1 MIERTARSKSSP
13 LTFHLLH
20 SGEFPFPKIVER
32 MRRGR
37 LEITRILSQTAAG
50 RVTARA
56 HARVISQS
64 PFVQI
69 GMRQCIHH
77 RDPLVLRE
85 VREHGQNTI
94 DTEKRKTLL
103 LLDFA
108 YLYEDA

>member
-1 MIERTARSKSSP
+1 MLLQKDLPNETSSSKEKKKKKNNKLKEQLVRRGP

-20 SGEFPFPKIVER
+20 SGELPFPKIVER

-37 LEITRILSQTAAG
+37 LEVARVLSQAAAG

-64 PFVQI
+64 PFVQV

-85 VREHGQNTI
+85 VR
-94 DTEKRKTLL
+94 
-103 LLDFA
+103 
-108 YLYEDA
+108 

>member
-1 MIERTARSKSSP
+1 
-13 LTFHLLH
+13 
-20 SGEFPFPKIVER
+20 

-37 LEITRILSQTAAG
+37 LEITRVLSQTAAG
-50 RVTARA
+50 RVTTRA

-94 DTEKRKTLL
+94 DIKKKKNCASSRLWLSVRGWLIYYTLIC
-103 LLDFA
+103 
-108 YLYEDA
+108 

>member
-1 MIERTARSKSSP
+1 
-13 LTFHLLH
+13 
-20 SGEFPFPKIVER
+20 

-77 RDPLVLRE
+77 RDPLVLRK

>member
-1 MIERTARSKSSP
+1 
-13 LTFHLLH
+13 
-20 SGEFPFPKIVER
+20 

-85 VREHGQNTI
+85 VREHIKTRSIPKN
-94 DTEKRKTLL
+94 EKLCFFSTLL
-103 LLDFA
+103 ICTRMLNLLYVDF
-108 YLYEDA
+108 

>member
-1 MIERTARSKSSP
+1 
-13 LTFHLLH
+13 
-20 SGEFPFPKIVER
+20 

-37 LEITRILSQTAAG
+37 LEITRVLSQTAAG
-50 RVTARA
+50 RVTTRA

-94 DTEKRKTLL
+94 DIKKKKKTVL
-103 LLDFA
+103 LLDFG
-108 YLYEDA
+108 YLYEGG

>member
-1 MIERTARSKSSP
+1 
-13 LTFHLLH
+13 
-20 SGEFPFPKIVER
+20 

-37 LEITRILSQTAAG
+37 LEITRVLSQTAAG
-50 RVTARA
+50 RVTTRA

-94 DTEKRKTLL
+94 DIKKKNCASSRFWLSVRGWLIYYTLIC
-103 LLDFA
+103 
-108 YLYEDA
+108 

>member
-1 MIERTARSKSSP
+1 
-13 LTFHLLH
+13 
-20 SGEFPFPKIVER
+20 

-37 LEITRILSQTAAG
+37 LEITRVLSQTAAG
-50 RVTARA
+50 RVTTRA

-94 DTEKRKTLL
+94 DIKKKKKNCASSRLWLSVRGWLIYYTLIC
-103 LLDFA
+103 
-108 YLYEDA
+108 